1 MDTNSKSKDC
11 PECYGQGFAPWMRPI
26 RPGAK
31 LYPVPCET
39 CGGYRTTP
47 ALLAHNER
55 PNHVPKHLQSRSSEK
70 EIAQP

>member
-39 CGGYRTTP
+39 CGGTGQLPPYSPTTSGP
-47 ALLAHNER
+47 IMF
-55 PNHVPKHLQSRSSEK
+55 QSICK
-70 EIAQP
+70 AAAAKKK